1 MRKCYSLLAAFVFL
15 LPFLAG
21 AQTNGTIKGFVYDK
35 KTGEP
40 MIYTTVAVMNTKNGV
55 QTDVNG
61 YFSISLAP
69 GSYRLLI
76 TAVGYDSSITDVNLL
91 PDAILTKKIMLNQA
105 ERMLKEVEVSGRK
118 TEKITHINTG
128 VTTVTPRQLKMLP
141 SAGGEPD
148 VAQYL
153 QVIPGVVFTGDQG
166 GQLYIRGGAPSQVGI
181 YLDGVTIYN
190 PFHSIGLFSV
200 FETEAIRNVDV
211 YTAGFNA
218 QYGNRTAAIVDV
230 HTRDGN
236 KNNLSGL
243 LSVSPIMSRVMLEGP
258 LVKSKKDNGAGVTF
272 LVTGK
277 QSYLDA
283 TTKSIYSGLSDQF
296 KYGLPFQFRDLYG
309 KVTVNGDNGSKL
321 NVFGFNFM
329 DQANLLDPKTGNR
342 VAKYSWNTTGAGA
355 TFVVSPA
362 NTSALIDGKFAYSN
376 YDINLERTATGVTDS
391 TPSSSQIG
399 GFEAA
404 INFTYFLHD
413 YSQLKYGV
421 EVNGINTSLLYKDAQ
436 NSTTTQDRQSTIAA
450 LHFMYR
456 HNFGSKFIFE
466 PSLRVQY
473 YSEISK
479 LSPEPRLGIKY
490 NATESIRIKGAAGV
504 YSQNIVSTKS
514 DIDIVNL
521 FTGFLMSP
529 DQQIRDANGNL
540 VKSTLQ
546 KAYHLA
552 GGIEVDVNKVELNL
566 EPWVKYFPQINELN
580 RYKNIVI
587 GNTADFAASEGR
599 AGGVDVSAKYSH
611 NRVYLWMA
619 MGYQKVVYTGIDAKG
634 NKQSYPPPFDTRFN
648 SNLVASYTAG
658 KKKDWELSTRFN
670 LRAPFPFTQTQ
681 GYYETVNPTTNG
693 LATNPTLTNGT
704 VGVLYSDIINGGRLS
719 YFHRLDIS
727 AKKTFLLNE
736 RSKLEAT
743 AALTNAYNRQNIFY
757 VDRLTNEKKY
767 QLPLFPSV
775 NLTWSF

>member
-1 MRKCYSLLAAFVFL
+1 MRKCYSLMAAFVFL

-69 GSYRLLI
+69 GSYRLLV
-76 TAVGYDSSITDVNLL
+76 TAVGYDSSVTDVNLL
-91 PDAILTKKIMLNQA
+91 PDAILTKKIMLTQA

-243 LSVSPIMSRVMLEGP
+243 LSVSPIMGRVMLEGP

-283 TTKSIYSGLSDQF
+283 TTKSVYSGLSDQF

-329 DQANLLDPKTGNR
+329 DQANLLDSKTGSR

-490 NATESIRIKGAAGV
+490 NATESIRIKGAAGM

-611 NRVYLWMA
+611 NRVYLWVA

-658 KKKDWELSTRFN
+658 KKKDWEISTRFN

-681 GYYETVNPTTNG
+681 GYYETVNPTSNG
-693 LATNPTLTNGT
+693 LATNPALANGT

-727 AKKTFLLNE
+727 AKKTFMLNE